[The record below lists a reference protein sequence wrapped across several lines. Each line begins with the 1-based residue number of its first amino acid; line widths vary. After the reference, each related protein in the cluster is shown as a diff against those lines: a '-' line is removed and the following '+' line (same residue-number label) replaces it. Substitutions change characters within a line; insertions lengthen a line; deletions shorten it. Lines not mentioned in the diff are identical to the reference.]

1 MAAVRIPA
9 DTRTP
14 FPWRRAGLI
23 GGWALSLLIVGG
35 ILGWYLWMCHQ
46 DNDALAAEI
55 VNLQARIGE
64 LNDEKAALVQQYSA
78 GVAELRKQHTD
89 RTAALKEQHA
99 EQVAKLNE
107 QHTKQ
112 VAELND
118 DQAELSQQHT
128 EQVVELNDE
137 MVALEQRNAVLSDEL
152 ADCQANVR
160 GIIQRG
166 DRLESEL
173 DDCLIELNRPQRVQI
188 VLPDLL
194 RDETTTIFVID
205 DSGSMAS
212 EIIKMQEA
220 LYEMQQ
226 KSVSNARLSIV
237 LFGDSY
243 TTLFNFTDPASAPW
257 DYAIGEIRAA
267 HGGTD
272 INLAMQAAFDSIK
285 DERDSSKRIVLLTDG
300 HGFIDAETLV
310 AIQNAQIPVDTI
322 AFGPLADHRLL
333 ARLAE
338 ATDGIF
344 TSAN

>member
-35 ILGWYLWMCHQ
+35 VLGWYLWQFQQ
-46 DNDALAAEI
+46 DKDALAAEI
-55 VNLQARIGE
+55 VNLQGRIAE
-64 LNDEKAALVQQYSA
+64 LNDEKAALVQQYTA
-78 GVAELRKQHTD
+78 GIADLREQNAERVATLKEQHADQVADLNEDKAELRKQHT
-89 RTAALKEQHA
+89 EQID
-99 EQVAKLNE
+99 
-107 QHTKQ
+107 
-112 VAELND
+112 EL
-118 DQAELSQQHT
+118 A
-128 EQVVELNDE
+128 DE
-137 MVALEQRNAVLSDEL
+137 IVALEQRSAVLSDEL
-152 ADCQANVR
+152 AECQENVR
-160 GIIQRG
+160 GLVQRG

-173 DDCLIELNRPQRVQI
+173 DDCLIELNRPQRVQT

-212 EIIKMQEA
+212 EIIKVQEA
-220 LYEMQQ
+220 LVEVQ
-226 KSVSNARLSIV
+226 KKPVNNAQLSIL

-272 INLAMQAAFDSIK
+272 ISLALQAAFDSIK
-285 DERDSSKRIVLLTDG
+285 DEPAASKRIVLLTDG

-333 ARLAE
+333 ARVAQ

-344 TSAN
+344 AAAN